1 MLLALQFGLMSYE
14 WNTVRIA
21 DPGPKDDTVS
31 IWEEND
37 QNAIAMLYIMTII
50 TKALNTDK
58 SFYTKSD
65 LENLYQIIA
74 GIIKQNVKLKDGQS
88 LLHLVV
94 NGIKPVDEFH
104 TVDVCR

>member
-1 MLLALQFGLMSYE
+1 MLLVLQFGLMSYE
-14 WNTVRIA
+14 WNTARLA
-21 DPGPKDDTVS
+21 APGPKDDISS

-37 QNAIAMLYIMTII
+37 QNAVAMLYIMTVI

-74 GIIKQNVKLKDGQS
+74 SIIKQNVKLRDGQS

-94 NGIKPVDEFH
+94 NGLKPVDEFH
-104 TVDVCR
+104 TIDVCR

>member
-1 MLLALQFGLMSYE
+1 MLLVLQFGLMSYQ

-21 DPGPKDDTVS
+21 DPGPKDDITT

-37 QNAIAMLYIMTII
+37 QNAIAMLYIMTVI
-50 TKALNTDK
+50 TKALNSDK

-65 LENLYQIIA
+65 LQNLYQVIA
-74 GIIKQNVKLKDGQS
+74 SIIKHNVRLKDGQS

-104 TVDVCR
+104 TIDVCR